1 MNRYYVVFTGRV
13 QGVGFRWTVQMLA
26 NKYGY
31 TGWIRN
37 MYNGNV
43 EMCIQGRNLNIYEFI
58 NAINK
63 SSRWI
68 SIDDFSIKPLE
79 ADLSERSF
87 WVR

>member
-1 MNRYYVVFTGRV
+1 
-13 QGVGFRWTVQMLA
+13 MLA

-58 NAINK
+58 STISK

-79 ADLSERSF
+79 ADPDERSF